1 MTLLSTTATTSFF
14 DCAKVVI
21 DEDKATASAV
31 ALKNVLTGLSSL
43 TLCPR
48 LINIIET

>member
-31 ALKNVLTGLSSL
+31 ALKKCFNWIVFINVVSK
-43 TLCPR
+43 
-48 LINIIET
+48 ID